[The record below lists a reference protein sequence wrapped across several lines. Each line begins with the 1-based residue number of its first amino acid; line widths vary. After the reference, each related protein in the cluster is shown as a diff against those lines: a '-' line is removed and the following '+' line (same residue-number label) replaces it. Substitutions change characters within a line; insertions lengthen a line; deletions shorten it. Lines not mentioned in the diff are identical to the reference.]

1 MEEKKTKSS
10 GRDEF
15 ELTVQANKPYSE
27 SYMKDL
33 ESG

>member
-1 MEEKKTKSS
+1 MNCFMEEKKTSLQ
-10 GRDEF
+10 D